1 MDEPRVAVVT
11 GAASGIGRATVE
23 KLAARGDQVLA
34 VDRDTIGLEALL
46 SHLHSA
52 DATVA
57 TLTVDVAEPQAAD
70 RVIARAVGR
79 WGRID
84 LLALVAGVGQF
95 GASEAVG
102 LAEWQRVL
110 DINLRAPFLLT
121 QAAIPH
127 LRRTRGCVVAV
138 SSIAGLEGWPYS
150 AVYAASKGGLVT
162 MMRSLALEYGSEGI
176 RINVVCPGGVSTGMT
191 ALFRDTA
198 VPEPRV
204 SKPTVGLEGRK
215 ADPAE
220 IASVIAFLGSPEA
233 SFVNGA
239 VLRADGGAFA

>member
-1 MDEPRVAVVT
+1 M
-11 GAASGIGRATVE
+11 E

-176 RINVVCPGGVSTGMT
+176 RINVVV
-191 ALFRDTA
+191 
-198 VPEPRV
+198 
-204 SKPTVGLEGRK
+204 
-215 ADPAE
+215 PAE
-220 IASVIAFLGSPEA
+220 
-233 SFVNGA
+233 
-239 VLRADGGAFA
+239 